1 MFQIAI
7 ILSYIV
13 FQMFR
18 LSNGYNIELDCVAGA
33 GKNVLDLNLPFA
45 ARTNIVRTEKCAI

>member
-1 MFQIAI
+1 M
-7 ILSYIV
+7 